1 MQQLFKLGE
10 MKNVGIKINELGPV
24 KNQEI
29 ELKPV
34 MLFTGESSLGKSYV
48 NFLAYYLFYV
58 FSSERMLDFLLEKI
72 GVDVNDKK
80 EFSFD
85 LKSTEL
91 IEWMQN
97 DVREFF
103 VYLYNFDDFRCD
115 VKFDFEGVEDNFA
128 IKYTRVEAENNKDK
142 EFALFLIELNGEKIR
157 SIGFQQG
164 LEGKICHT
172 ICQQLCRSFLGIDIR
187 RSFLLPPGRASLL
200 TGDYTVQRGSSKL
213 GLYDLFLRD
222 NDRINSMVLNR
233 WFMEGEKNEFF
244 VSQIH
249 NLIKGDLLM
258 EKDNLFLVT
267 EDHQRIPLGAAA
279 SSIKELTP
287 LLQLILGGSISN
299 TAICIEEPEAHL
311 HPEMQISI
319 VDLLSACI
327 NENAFMQ
334 ITTHSDYFLQRVNQL
349 LKYGCIKEQ
358 APNRYQEY
366 CDETGHSPECYL
378 DSDNVGAYFFSSE
391 NRKTKIEPL
400 TIGKNGIPMTTFFNA
415 VGILSKEDESL
426 DNELEKLS
434 LR

>member
-1 MQQLFKLGE
+1 MNK
-10 MKNVGIKINELGPV
+10 VVIKIKELGPV

-34 MLFTGESSLGKSYV
+34 LLFTGESSLGKSYV

-58 FSSERMLDFLLEKI
+58 FSSERMFDFLLEKI

-85 LKSTEL
+85 LKSADL
-91 IEWMQN
+91 IDWIQN
-97 DVREFF
+97 DVRKFF
-103 VYLYNFDDFRCD
+103 VYLYNFDGFKCD
-115 VKFDFEGVEDNFA
+115 VRFDFEGVEKDFV
-128 IKYTRVEAENNKDK
+128 IKYTRVDAKNNKDK
-142 EFALFLIELNGEKIR
+142 DFLLIQIELNGKKIK
-157 SIGFQQG
+157 SIALQQR
-164 LEGKICHT
+164 LEGAICHV
-172 ICQQLCRSFLGIDIR
+172 ICQQLCRVFLGISIHR
-187 RSFLLPPGRASLL
+187 TYLLPPGRASLL
-200 TGDYTVQRGSSKL
+200 TGDYTAQRGSSKL

-222 NDRINSMVLNR
+222 NDRINNMVLNR
-233 WFMEGEKNEFF
+233 WVMDDKKNKFF
-244 VSQIH
+244 ISQIH

-258 EKDNLFLVT
+258 EKDNLYLVT
-267 EDHQRIPLGAAA
+267 EDRQRIPLGAAA

-311 HPEMQISI
+311 HPEMQISV

-358 APNRYQEY
+358 NPTRYQEI
-366 CDETGHSPECYL
+366 CDETGHRPEHYL

-391 NRKTKIEPL
+391 NGKTKIEPL

-426 DNELEKLS
+426 DNELEKLG
-434 LR
+434 LK

>member
-1 MQQLFKLGE
+1 
-10 MKNVGIKINELGPV
+10 MKINKMNKVVIKINELGPV

-34 MLFTGESSLGKSYV
+34 LLFTGESSLGKSYV

-58 FSSERMLDFLLEKI
+58 FSSERMFDFLLEKI
-72 GVDVNDKK
+72 GGEVNDKK

-85 LKSTEL
+85 LKSADL
-91 IEWMQN
+91 IDWMQN
-97 DVREFF
+97 DVRKFF
-103 VYLYNFDDFRCD
+103 VYLYNFDDFKCG
-115 VKFDFEGVEDNFA
+115 VKFDFKDVEENFV
-128 IKYTRVEAENNKDK
+128 IKYTRVDTKNNKDK
-142 EFALFLIELNGEKIR
+142 EFFSFNIELNGKKIR
-157 SIGFQQG
+157 SMTLPQL
-164 LEGKICHT
+164 LEGTIGRV
-172 ICQQLCRSFLGIDIR
+172 ICQQLCRDFLGIDIR
-187 RSFLLPPGRASLL
+187 RSYLLPPGRASLL

-222 NDRINSMVLNR
+222 NDRINSMLLNR
-233 WFMEGEKNEFF
+233 WRWFRDDKQNEFF

-258 EKDNLFLVT
+258 EKDNLYLVT
-267 EDHQRIPLGAAA
+267 EDRQRIPLGAAA

-311 HPEMQISI
+311 HPEMQISV

-358 APNRYQEY
+358 NPNRYQEI
-366 CDETGHSPECYL
+366 CDETGHRSEYYL
-378 DSDNVGAYFFSSE
+378 DRDNVGAYFFSSE
-391 NRKTKIEPL
+391 NGKTKIEPL

-415 VGILSKEDESL
+415 VGILSKEEESL
-426 DNELEKLS
+426 DNELEKLG
-434 LR
+434 LK

>member
-1 MQQLFKLGE
+1 MNK
-10 MKNVGIKINELGPV
+10 VSIKINELGPV

-48 NFLAYYLFYV
+48 NFLAYYLF
-58 FSSERMLDFLLEKI
+58 
-72 GVDVNDKK
+72 
-80 EFSFD
+80 SFD
-85 LKSTEL
+85 LKSADL
-91 IEWMQN
+91 IDWMQN
-97 DVREFF
+97 DVRKFF

-115 VKFDFEGVEDNFA
+115 VKFDFKKVEDSFA
-128 IKYTRVEAENNKDK
+128 IKYTHVNAKIKD
-142 EFALFLIELNGEKIR
+142 LFYTFNIEINGEKIR
-157 SIGFQQG
+157 SSAYYQHRF
-164 LEGKICHT
+164 EEAICRT
-172 ICQQLCRSFLGIDIR
+172 ISQQLCHSFLGIDIH

-200 TGDYTVQRGSSKL
+200 TGDYTAQRGSSNM

-222 NDRINSMVLNR
+222 NDRINNSVLFNR
-233 WFMEGEKNEFF
+233 WVGGKQNEFF

-249 NLIKGDLLM
+249 NLIKGDLMM

-349 LKYGCIKEQ
+349 LKYGCIKGLN
-358 APNRYQEY
+358 PNRYQEI
-366 CDETGHSPECYL
+366 CDETGHRPEHYL
-378 DSDNVGAYFFSSE
+378 DRDNVGAYFFSSE
-391 NRKTKIEPL
+391 NGKTKIESL
-400 TIGKNGIPMTTFFNA
+400 TIGKKGIPMTTFFNA
-415 VGILSKEDESL
+415 VGMLSKEDEAL
-426 DNELEKLS
+426 DDELEKLGQE
-434 LR
+434 

>member
-1 MQQLFKLGE
+1 
-10 MKNVGIKINELGPV
+10 
-24 KNQEI
+24 
-29 ELKPV
+29 

-58 FSSERMLDFLLEKI
+58 FSSERMFDFLLEKI
-72 GVDVNDKK
+72 GSEVNDKK

-85 LKSTEL
+85 LKSADL
-91 IEWMQN
+91 IDWMQN
-97 DVREFF
+97 DVRKFF

-115 VKFDFEGVEDNFA
+115 VKFDFKNVEDSFA
-128 IKYTRVEAENNKDK
+128 IKYTRVDAKNDKDK
-142 EFALFLIELNGEKIR
+142 EFFYAFNIEINGERIR
-157 SIGFQQG
+157 SSAYYQQRF
-164 LEGKICHT
+164 EKAIYRT
-172 ICQQLCRSFLGIDIR
+172 ISQQLCHSFLGINIQL
-187 RSFLLPPGRASLL
+187 SFLLPPGRASLL
-200 TGDYTVQRGSSKL
+200 TGDYTAQRGSSNL

-222 NDRINSMVLNR
+222 NDRINNSVLFNR
-233 WFMEGEKNEFF
+233 LVGGKQNEFF

-258 EKDNLFLVT
+258 EKDNLYLVT

-334 ITTHSDYFLQRVNQL
+334 ITTHSD
-349 LKYGCIKEQ
+349 
-358 APNRYQEY
+358 
-366 CDETGHSPECYL
+366 
-378 DSDNVGAYFFSSE
+378 
-391 NRKTKIEPL
+391 
-400 TIGKNGIPMTTFFNA
+400 
-415 VGILSKEDESL
+415 
-426 DNELEKLS
+426 
-434 LR
+434 